1 MVISEKKIAQF
12 TGKTQNG
19 YLLLVNP
26 RTEKKLDILNLTSD
40 MDGIQDSVLT
50 NDAVLVFL
58 VLTLNKFYTF
68 F

>member
-1 MVISEKKIAQF
+1 
-12 TGKTQNG
+12 
-19 YLLLVNP
+19 
-26 RTEKKLDILNLTSD
+26 

-58 VLTLNKFYTF
+58 MLTLNKFYTF